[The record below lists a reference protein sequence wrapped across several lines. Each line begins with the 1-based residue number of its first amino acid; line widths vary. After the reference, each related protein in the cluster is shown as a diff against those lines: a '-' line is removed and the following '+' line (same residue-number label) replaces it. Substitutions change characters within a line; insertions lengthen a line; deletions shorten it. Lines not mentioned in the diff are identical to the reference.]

1 MRHALAHARTHPRAQ
16 CTFAGKLIGT
26 CTVISGVLVL
36 ALPVSIVG
44 THFSREFDLVAAKKL
59 RERKVSEGLSSVGYL
74 AARRCPVG
82 RKGV

>member
-1 MRHALAHARTHPRAQ
+1 
-16 CTFAGKLIGT
+16 LIGT

-59 RERKVSEGLSSVGYL
+59 RERKVSEGSLF
-74 AARRCPVG
+74 G
-82 RKGV
+82 R